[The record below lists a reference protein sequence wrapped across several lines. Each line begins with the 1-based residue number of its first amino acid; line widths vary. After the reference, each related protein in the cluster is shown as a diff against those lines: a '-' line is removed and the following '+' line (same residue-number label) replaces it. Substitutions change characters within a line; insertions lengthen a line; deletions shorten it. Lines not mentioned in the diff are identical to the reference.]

1 MIKHY
6 SKDAI
11 PLPKIEYKKESGGN
25 GYNPGDG
32 EYGAYCSARMNCLV
46 KALRREMFIDEVI
59 CKAAAKAAFDEG
71 FTDVYLLN
79 SAQIKQALLEYWERE
94 HQITAKRIVEPI
106 PIRAKFSINKGFCTP
121 DRINYMAVRCMTG
134 DLTKHLKMRSIEDK
148 GDYSVFEA
156 ELNVVDRR

>member
-25 GYNPGDG
+25 GYNPDK
-32 EYGAYCSARMNCLV
+32 ESLDYLAKMF
-46 KALRREMFIDEVI
+46 KREMF
-59 CKAAAKAAFDEG
+59 KAMCERAAKAAFDEG
-71 FTDVYLLN
+71 LTEVYLLN
-79 SAQIKQALLEYWERE
+79 SAQIKQALLEYCERE
-94 HQITAKRIVEPI
+94 QHFEIERHLIEPM
-106 PIRAKFSINKGFCTP
+106 RVRFRINKGFCTP
-121 DRINYMAVRCMTG
+121 DRINYTAVRCMTN
-134 DLTKHLKMRSIEDK
+134 DLTKHVKIRSIEDK